1 MLTPCLQ
8 LDEKIWRCICIVV
21 FLLILAGDGSSID
34 SDKLIVNT
42 KWGFV
47 RGEWSRTVRNRTVAN
62 FLGIPYAL
70 PPVGDLRF
78 RSPQRW
84 NRTWTNI
91 RDASIDEK
99 KCLQYNLETSKVIGS
114 EDCLYLNIFV
124 PHFSE
129 RSVSQR
135 FAKLPVLVFVHGGAY
150 NIGTSDSKLYSPD
163 YLLDQDIIFVTLNYR
178 LTAFGFF
185 STANQISPGNYG
197 LKDIKMALEWIQENI
212 HSFQGNPKSVTLMG
226 HSAGSAATHLLALSK
241 KTEGLFHR
249 YILLSGSALSTWTY
263 HPPRRYRQLCLH
275 LAKLVGCPLERNRN
289 VTASNETTT
298 ENPKR
303 GDVQTPAYDDIARKE
318 KDEEIMKCMRIADAT
333 RIITMTQYFY
343 VWEENPMCNFG
354 PTLEDESAD
363 AILTMHPLKT
373 MKNGLFRDIPA
384 IVQVVKDE
392 GLVKTLALFIKP
404 ELENEL
410 IENFEE
416 YLPYFLEYHEVVSNT
431 SVFASAI
438 QDFYFNGNVS
448 LGLMHNITEMTTDAS
463 ITWPTM
469 QALQY
474 MSNVG
479 NSNIYF
485 SYFAYEGTFTYTFA
499 SGIPNHYGV
508 AHGDDLNYLFPIL
521 NNMYWNMLLYNTMSD
536 ITMINIMTEMWTSFV
551 AEGIPKAWQIIPWPN
566 YRDHHE
572 FMRIGIDRSPEF
584 IVQTNFESD
593 RMEFWEKLTHNESEE
608 VMNDVFVNEPPSNN
622 KSTNDANAIDR
633 RVIIQL
639 ASLAIIFFYI

>member
-1 MLTPCLQ
+1 MLTLCLR
-8 LDEKIWRCICIVV
+8 LDEKIRRCIFILV
-21 FLLILAGDGSSID
+21 FLLSLADGLFIE
-34 SDKLIVNT
+34 SDGLVVNT
-42 KWGFV
+42 KWGSV
-47 RGEWSRTVRNRTVAN
+47 RGKWSKTVHNRTVAN

-84 NRTWTNI
+84 NVTWTEI
-91 RDASIDEK
+91 RDASIDGK
-99 KCLQYNLETSKVIGS
+99 KCLQIDSQISEVVGS

-124 PHFSE
+124 PAFSE

-135 FAKLPVLVFVHGGAY
+135 SAKLPILVFVHGGAY
-150 NIGTSDSKLYSPD
+150 KKGNSNSKLYSPD
-163 YLLDQDIIFVTLNYR
+163 YLLDQNIIFVTLNYR

-212 HSFQGNPKSVTLMG
+212 HSFEGNPKSVTLMG
-226 HSAGSAATHLLALSK
+226 HSVGSAATHLLALSK

-343 VWEENPMCNFG
+343 VWKENPMCNFG

-384 IVQVVKDE
+384 IMQVVKDE
-392 GLVKTLALFIKP
+392 GLLKILALIIKP

-448 LGLMHNITEMTTDAS
+448 LGLMHNITEVTTDAL
-463 ITWPTM
+463 ITWPM
-469 QALQY
+469 IQALQY
-474 MSNVG
+474 MSKVG

-485 SYFAYEGTFTYTFA
+485 SYFAYEGTFTHTFA

-521 NNMYWNMLLYNTMSD
+521 NNRYRKMLLYNTMSD
-536 ITMINIMTEMWTSFV
+536 ITMINIMTEMVASFV
-551 AEGIPKAWQIIPWPN
+551 AKGIPQARFIISWPN

-572 FMRIGIDRSPEF
+572 FMRSGIDSVPEF
-584 IVQTNFESD
+584 KVQTNFLSE
-593 RMEFWEKLTHNESEE
+593 RMQFWEKLMHNELER
-608 VMNDVFVNEPPSNN
+608 VMNDAFVNKPI
-622 KSTNDANAIDR
+622 KSTSNVNAIYR
-633 RVIIQL
+633 RLIIQL
-639 ASLAIIFFYI
+639 TLLEIFFFYM